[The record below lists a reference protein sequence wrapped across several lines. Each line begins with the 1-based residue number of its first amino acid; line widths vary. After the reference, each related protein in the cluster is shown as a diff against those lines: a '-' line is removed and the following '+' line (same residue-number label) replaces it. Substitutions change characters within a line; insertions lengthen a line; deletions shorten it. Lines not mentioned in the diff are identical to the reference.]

1 MHRVFPYKPPGEI
14 RRIAVVILIA
24 ALGTVALKYSRNQVT
39 VAEDGPRSLKRALH
53 QPMDQQQ
60 AEGWFTPTPR
70 ITEAPENS
78 TILEMVKLFPSSP
91 PLPRARARPVTTGFY
106 FELVRAQGDGE
117 EGDYVLV
124 ARQCIPK
131 IDMPEPCYLPESRR
145 RNFPLRRE

>member
-1 MHRVFPYKPPGEI
+1 MYSAFHYKPPGEV

-24 ALGTVALKYSRNQVT
+24 ALGTVAVKYSRNQLT
-39 VAEDGPRSLKRALH
+39 VAEDGPRTLKEALH
-53 QPMDQQQ
+53 QPMDHQQ

-70 ITEAPENS
+70 VAEAPENA
-78 TILEMVKLFPSSP
+78 TILEIAKLFPSSP
-91 PLPRARARPVTTGFY
+91 PLPRARPVTTGFY

-124 ARQCIPK
+124 ARRCIPK
-131 IDMPEPCYLPESRR
+131 IDMPDPCYLPESRR